1 MITVG
6 AATQVH
12 DACKKLAMHSSALD
26 LTVLSELTR
35 VIVNNVF
42 VHVQVPM
49 PIARG
54 SSSLLHKVASLMHA
68 LFLESGSLEAIR
80 TILNQSWSLTTDMG
94 TEFSTAD
101 FRVQTLEELLPTWM
115 GVSADATASE
125 PQIEADLRAGQ
136 DIRVHDDDELEADVG
151 FLDRPGDAETDDIEP
166 ELVGGSAADSCADPS
181 FGAAFKDFLFTG
193 AFNVYGFLHLI
204 GNAMKDSSSACAWW
218 KRFEEMFRQV
228 SRLLSRTSWREK
240 FIQTCL
246 IGTDHEWMAT
256 AIFGKNIHSFI
267 DWRWGS
273 LTDALR
279 QLLRI
284 GTALRRTWSK
294 ERFRKSSD
302 DADAGQAD
310 RDGDVNEE
318 GSLDTDLLDN
328 AIRSSRF
335 WSYAE
340 MLNQL
345 HSLPDACMQWAE
357 SCPCHA
363 ALFDSPDF
371 GIRRKRLQALLLPAG
386 TSETDVGGS
395 DRYDFYQG
403 VNCCPCGGCRLPE
416 AVMSGHLVH
425 LLLQAEKKLSHLL
438 VDIAKWNPTAAD
450 IEVCLNDYNA
460 GKDMLRHTIEL
471 KTAFLKQ
478 FPYSCAG
485 LAHHDEEKAK
495 AFLAVASYRIML
507 NVCLDSL
514 DSLAECCVSVLI
526 DRYNS

>member
-1 MITVG
+1 ML
-6 AATQVH
+6 
-12 DACKKLAMHSSALD
+12 K
-26 LTVLSELTR
+26 
-35 VIVNNVF
+35 
-42 VHVQVPM
+42 
-49 PIARG
+49 
-54 SSSLLHKVASLMHA
+54 
-68 LFLESGSLEAIR
+68 
-80 TILNQSWSLTTDMG
+80 
-94 TEFSTAD
+94 
-101 FRVQTLEELLPTWM
+101 
-115 GVSADATASE
+115 
-125 PQIEADLRAGQ
+125 QI
-136 DIRVHDDDELEADVG
+136 
-151 FLDRPGDAETDDIEP
+151 
-166 ELVGGSAADSCADPS
+166 C
-181 FGAAFKDFLFTG
+181 
-193 AFNVYGFLHLI
+193 
-204 GNAMKDSSSACAWW
+204 
-218 KRFEEMFRQV
+218 
-228 SRLLSRTSWREK
+228 RLLGQTSWREK

-246 IGTDHEWMAT
+246 NGTDHEWMAT
-256 AIFGKNIHSFI
+256 AIFGKNLARFI

-273 LTDALR
+273 LFDVLR
-279 QLLRI
+279 QLLRV
-284 GTALRRTWSK
+284 GTALRRSWSK

-302 DADAGQAD
+302 EEHASLPQPNRAEE
-310 RDGDVNEE
+310 RDEDGS
-318 GSLDTDLLDN
+318 SLDTDLLDN
-328 AIRSSRF
+328 AIRSSLF

-395 DRYDFYQG
+395 DRYDFYKG

-438 VDIAKWNPTAAD
+438 VDIAKWNPIAAD

-460 GKDMLRHTIEL
+460 GKDLLHHTIEL

-478 FPYSCAG
+478 FPDSCAG

-495 AFLAVASYRIML
+495 AFLAVASYRVML